1 VGTSSARKAPV
12 GKFWRTAKTYASR
25 FASGKEAS
33 PPQAKEVVARYLTA
47 LKADAADHNENFLP
61 LLAGAAAALGNF
73 YHHWEQNGWEA
84 ALANLGL
91 PPVQAQNREDMIP
104 ALLDRLI
111 GPGNKLAEA
120 VARAALI
127 DHLEP
132 VLAVYEKF
140 PPTQTFSDSNRLNKI
155 SHFLGLALG
164 RKLLSDLGESLEF
177 HSPSLSLGRQ
187 RQEELRSHILARIR
201 ALEPAEITDISVSSE
216 QVREVLD
223 RIITLL
229 DSRDER

>member
-1 VGTSSARKAPV
+1 MGTSSARKAPV
-12 GKFWRTAKTYASR
+12 GKFWRTAKTAVAR

-33 PPQAKEVVARYLTA
+33 PPQVQEVVARYLTA
-47 LKADAADHNENFLP
+47 LKADAADHNDNFLP
-61 LLAGAAAALGNF
+61 FLVGAAASLGNF
-73 YHHWEQNGWEA
+73 YHHWEQNGWGA
-84 ALANLGL
+84 ALAKLGL
-91 PPVQAQNREDMIP
+91 NPADAWNREAIIP
-104 ALLDRLI
+104 ALLDRLV

-132 VLAVYEKF
+132 VLSVAEKF
-140 PPTQTFSDSNRLNKI
+140 PPTETFSDLNRLNKT

-177 HSPSLSLGRQ
+177 HAPTLSLGKR
-187 RQEELRSHILARIR
+187 RQEELRAYILASIP
-201 ALEPAEITDISVSSE
+201 ALEPVEATDVSFTAE
-216 QVREVLD
+216 QVGAVLD

-229 DSRDER
+229 GSRDER